1 MAMSLVLKKRSPYP
15 EGEKQGG
22 WSLGDLAGDC
32 GKGNFH
38 TEIKP
43 CGKSLVLS
51 RSSEQV
57 KTIESN
63 GYDLS
68 ALRGHA

>member
-1 MAMSLVLKKRSPYP
+1 MVLRRV
-15 EGEKQGG
+15 GRR
-22 WSLGDLAGDC
+22 C

-38 TEIKP
+38 IEIKP

-57 KTIESN
+57 RTIENN